1 MRLKYLNFLFELEI
15 CFWQAANFKP
25 CCLQHNI
32 LCSCYK
38 LLFYTK
44 SGWHKPSAF
53 KAFRIKLIKVKIR
66 K

>member
-15 CFWQAANFKP
+15 CFCRAANFKP

-32 LCSCYK
+32 LCSSDK

-44 SGWHKPSAF
+44 SGWLVPSAF

>member
-15 CFWQAANFKP
+15 CFCQAAIFKP
-25 CCLQHNI
+25 CCLRHNI

-44 SGWHKPSAF
+44 SGWLMPSAF
-53 KAFRIKLIKVKIR
+53 KAFLIKLCKVKIR

>member
-15 CFWQAANFKP
+15 CFCRAANFKP
-25 CCLQHNI
+25 CCLRLGI
-32 LCSCYK
+32 LYSCCK